1 VYDIL
6 YYMITQ
12 RNPGNPRYKI
22 DATKK
27 VFVYKNLH
35 KDCWSVKQG
44 GLVKAHA
51 TELNLSGC
59 DFRVN
64 RNGRLR
70 VLREK
75 RKNVHAGVRGYM
87 GESTWDTYP
96 EELFNEVAY
105 NPYKYTSF
113 VMKDT
118 EAPRWYADQ
127 VRLKPSKVMVTPK

>member
-1 VYDIL
+1 
-6 YYMITQ
+6 MIE
-12 RNPGNPRYKI
+12 RNQSDPRYKI
-22 DATKK
+22 DFSKK

-35 KDCWSVKQG
+35 MDCWSIKQG

-51 TELNLSGC
+51 TELNLWMC

-64 RNGRLR
+64 RKGREK

-96 EELFNEVAY
+96 EDLFEEVTY
-105 NPYKYTSF
+105 NPYKYKSF

-118 EAPRWYADQ
+118 EASRWFANQ
-127 VRLKPSKVMVTPK
+127 VRLKPHRVLVTPS